1 MLNTKNFVEDLKLF
15 ALLLTFLAMCVFTVL
30 LGIYDE
36 RLLLWLIVVFA
47 VGFASGYTIMFFGGL
62 CAGLFSYYRKRWFR

>member
-1 MLNTKNFVEDLKLF
+1 LLNTKNFVEDLKLF

-36 RLLLWLIVVFA
+36 RLLLWFLPWVLLQGTRLCFLA
-47 VGFASGYTIMFFGGL
+47 GFVPDCFLTTGRGGSGD
-62 CAGLFSYYRKRWFR
+62 